1 MRPFEALGV
10 EGLVSHRAVVKV
22 FYYLRVCV
30 LGFFQRG
37 CCAGSYRLVPLG

>member
-10 EGLVSHRAVVKV
+10 EGLVSHWVVVKV

-30 LGFFQRG
+30 VCFFQRE